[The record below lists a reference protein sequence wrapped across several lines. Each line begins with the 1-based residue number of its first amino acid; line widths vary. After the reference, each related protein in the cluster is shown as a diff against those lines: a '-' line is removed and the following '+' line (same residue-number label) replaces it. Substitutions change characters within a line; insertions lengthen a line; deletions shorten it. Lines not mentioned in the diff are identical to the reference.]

1 MGILRF
7 CNKIFH
13 NVLQRRALQ
22 AHFLCFQWSRNQQI
36 FCFSESCTCSLFLP
50 LCTLCI
56 LHSGNLY
63 QYWFIYSYKPRYLSP
78 IYRNRKKKRK
88 QMMQPMTARA
98 ILPQVQGRWTVSSWF
113 PHFEHLG
120 FFDKALAIS
129 ILYFLRILVMEL
141 FEGFHPEWEKC
152 TWKKAADTCEKPG
165 NQYCKYEYK
174 CSANANMQVQI
185 LMKVQTQGFVPDCK
199 DSKYKYRRK
208 TITNTICFKE
218 IHLQKEQLL
227 IHKGRSTKGW
237 NHSMPKVEVEEV
249 TTVQTVSPQGP
260 QGRAWW
266 KEKTTV
272 TKSQINARF
281 TRESL
286 VKGLYETENDEERS
300 LIE

>member
-113 PHFEHLG
+113 PHFEHLW
-120 FFDKALAIS
+120 FFDKALAIYLSYIFSEYLWWNFLKVFIQNGRNAHGRRQQIHVRNLQIS
-129 ILYFLRILVMEL
+129 I
-141 FEGFHPEWEKC
+141 
-152 TWKKAADTCEKPG
+152 
-165 NQYCKYEYK
+165 
-174 CSANANMQVQI
+174 ANIKVNMKTNTMQMQI
-185 LMKVQTQGFVPDCK
+185 C
-199 DSKYKYRRK
+199 KYKY
-208 TITNTICFKE
+208 
-218 IHLQKEQLL
+218 
-227 IHKGRSTKGW
+227 
-237 NHSMPKVEVEEV
+237 
-249 TTVQTVSPQGP
+249 
-260 QGRAWW
+260 
-266 KEKTTV
+266 
-272 TKSQINARF
+272 
-281 TRESL
+281 
-286 VKGLYETENDEERS
+286 
-300 LIE
+300 

>member
-1 MGILRF
+1 MTYSMCYPIWPWASGDLLDL
-7 CNKIFH
+7 IFKGL
-13 NVLQRRALQ
+13 N
-22 AHFLCFQWSRNQQI
+22 
-36 FCFSESCTCSLFLP
+36 
-50 LCTLCI
+50 
-56 LHSGNLY
+56 
-63 QYWFIYSYKPRYLSP
+63 
-78 IYRNRKKKRK
+78 
-88 QMMQPMTARA
+88 
-98 ILPQVQGRWTVSSWF
+98 SS
-113 PHFEHLG
+113 
-120 FFDKALAIS
+120 D
-129 ILYFLRILVMEL
+129 
-141 FEGFHPEWEKC
+141 
-152 TWKKAADTCEKPG
+152 
-165 NQYCKYEYK
+165 
-174 CSANANMQVQI
+174 SANANMQVQI

-260 QGRAWW
+260 QGRACW